1 MSGSIYILVA
11 LGLALVMGIMGI
23 FQLAHGE
30 IYMFGAYVT
39 YAFCVVIGLPFMLA
53 LVLSALVMGAGG
65 VVIEKVF
72 YRPFRY
78 AADFLPAMIIAI
90 GLMLILQNT
99 AVISFGSTDK
109 VVTSPFS
116 GVINLAS
123 ISISQERL
131 IVIIITIIL
140 VAGLFLLLQRTRI
153 GQAMVAISQNL
164 QGAALQGISVDN
176 ISSIGMFIGCALAA
190 VAGAL
195 MGAIFAMNPSMG
207 SFALMKGIAVMI
219 LGGMGSLVGTVIG
232 GLIIGLIDG
241 VVASILGVHI
251 ANITVFVVIIMI
263 LLFRPQGLMG
273 IATR

>member
-1 MSGSIYILVA
+1 
-11 LGLALVMGIMGI
+11 
-23 FQLAHGE
+23 
-30 IYMFGAYVT
+30 
-39 YAFCVVIGLPFMLA
+39 
-53 LVLSALVMGAGG
+53 
-65 VVIEKVF
+65 
-72 YRPFRY
+72 
-78 AADFLPAMIIAI
+78 
-90 GLMLILQNT
+90 
-99 AVISFGSTDK
+99 
-109 VVTSPFS
+109 
-116 GVINLAS
+116 
-123 ISISQERL
+123 
-131 IVIIITIIL
+131 
-140 VAGLFLLLQRTRI
+140 
-153 GQAMVAISQNL
+153 MVAISQNL